1 MKDQLLISNKS
12 ILNKKSRI
20 FATSKFNMKQLVA
33 ILIFMFGFTSAF
45 AQVNTI
51 GYVDTDY
58 ILNELPEYGAAQ
70 EELNKLSER
79 WQKEIEAK
87 YEEIQKKK
95 DALAKEAILLPEDV
109 RSKREEKIK
118 ELEAEARQLQR
129 QKFGVKGDLFQK
141 RQELIK
147 PIQEEVFKA
156 IQQVAEQRK
165 FSFVFDKAN
174 QSNLLYAKPNLDIS
188 ERVLTM
194 IKNNKRKQ

>member
-1 MKDQLLISNKS
+1 MKHELLIGNKS
-12 ILNKKSRI
+12 KLNKKSSI
-20 FATSKFNMKQLVA
+20 FATSLFKMKRLVV
-33 ILIFMFGFTSAF
+33 ILVLMFSVTTAF
-45 AQVNTI
+45 GQVNTV
-51 GYVDTDY
+51 GYVDTEY
-58 ILNELPEYGAAQ
+58 ILNELPEYSAAQ

-109 RSKREEKIK
+109 RSKREQKIK
-118 ELEAEARQLQR
+118 ELEADARQLQR

-174 QSNLLYAKPNLDIS
+174 QSNLLYAKPKLDIS

-194 IKNNKRKQ
+194 IKSNKRK

>member
-20 FATSKFNMKQLVA
+20 FATSNFSMKQLVA
-33 ILIFMFGFTSAF
+33 IVILLFGFTTAF
-45 AQVNTI
+45 AQANTI

-58 ILNELPEYGAAQ
+58 ILNELPEYSAAQ

-87 YEEIQKKK
+87 YEDIQKKK

-109 RSKREEKIK
+109 RSKREEKIT

>member
-1 MKDQLLISNKS
+1 MKHELLISNKS
-12 ILNKKSRI
+12 ILNKKSSI
-20 FATSKFNMKQLVA
+20 FATSLFKMKRLVV
-33 ILIFMFGFTSAF
+33 ILVLMFSVTTAF
-45 AQVNTI
+45 GQVNTV
-51 GYVDTDY
+51 GYVDTEY
-58 ILNELPEYGAAQ
+58 ILNELPEYSAAQ

-109 RSKREEKIK
+109 RSKREQKIK
-118 ELEAEARQLQR
+118 ELEADARQLQR

-174 QSNLLYAKPNLDIS
+174 QSNLLYAKPKLDIS

-194 IKNNKRKQ
+194 IKSNKRK

>member
-1 MKDQLLISNKS
+1 MKHELLIGNKS
-12 ILNKKSRI
+12 KLNKKSSI
-20 FATSKFNMKQLVA
+20 FATSLFKMKRLVV
-33 ILIFMFGFTSAF
+33 ILVLMFSVTTAF
-45 AQVNTI
+45 GQVNTI
-51 GYVDTDY
+51 GYVDTEY
-58 ILNELPEYGAAQ
+58 ILNELPEYSAAQ

-109 RSKREEKIK
+109 RSKREQKIK
-118 ELEAEARQLQR
+118 ELEADARQLQR

-174 QSNLLYAKPNLDIS
+174 QSNLLYAKPKLDIS

-194 IKNNKRKQ
+194 IKSNKRK

>member
-1 MKDQLLISNKS
+1 M
-12 ILNKKSRI
+12 NKKSSI
-20 FATSKFNMKQLVA
+20 FATSLFKMKRLVV
-33 ILIFMFGFTSAF
+33 ILVLMFSVTTAF
-45 AQVNTI
+45 GQVNTI
-51 GYVDTDY
+51 GYVDTEY
-58 ILNELPEYGAAQ
+58 ILNELPEYSAAQ

-109 RSKREEKIK
+109 RSKREQKIK
-118 ELEAEARQLQR
+118 ELEADARQLQR

-174 QSNLLYAKPNLDIS
+174 QSNLLYAKPKLDIS

-194 IKNNKRKQ
+194 IKSNKRK

>member
-1 MKDQLLISNKS
+1 MKHELLISNKS
-12 ILNKKSRI
+12 ILNKKSSI
-20 FATSKFNMKQLVA
+20 FATSLFKMKRLVV
-33 ILIFMFGFTSAF
+33 ILVLMFSVTTAF
-45 AQVNTI
+45 GQVNTI
-51 GYVDTDY
+51 GYVDTEY
-58 ILNELPEYGAAQ
+58 ILNELPEYSAAQ

-109 RSKREEKIK
+109 RSKREQKIK
-118 ELEAEARQLQR
+118 ELEADARQLQR

-174 QSNLLYAKPNLDIS
+174 QSNLLYAKPKLDIS

-194 IKNNKRKQ
+194 IKSNKRK